1 MTGKQV
7 TALQTKKIYSKD
19 LKTAKR
25 KGIVP
30 SQKMSFLEKLFS
42 IKKFNGRILY
52 TFLGQTVSVKVKKTP
67 KFPSNAVEVEEKVR
81 DFKS

>member
-1 MTGKQV
+1 
-7 TALQTKKIYSKD
+7 
-19 LKTAKR
+19 
-25 KGIVP
+25 
-30 SQKMSFLEKLFS
+30 MSFLEKLFS